1 MSITVFCAKALI
13 VLLLLIIFAYIVYS
27 FYVKAKTETRNVEVG
42 DFSTLLEILM
52 AMINVEL
59 QLYENEIFSDRQGIT
74 NSNFTNFYNDICYSI
89 EQHISPDFMKS
100 ITIFVTEDFVYTLIA
115 RKVKAYLASKVE

>member
-1 MSITVFCAKALI
+1 MEITIFCAKAMI
-13 VLLLLIIFAYIVYS
+13 VLLILMVLAYFIYS
-27 FYVKAKTETRNVEVG
+27 LYVKAKSNTHDIEVS

-74 NSNFTNFYNDICYSI
+74 NSNFTNFYTDICTSI
-89 EQHISPDFMKS
+89 EQHISPDFMKA

-115 RKVKAYLASKVE
+115 RKVKAYLVSKAE

>member
-1 MSITVFCAKALI
+1 MTITIFCAKAMIIL
-13 VLLLLIIFAYIVYS
+13 VLLMIISYFIYTL
-27 FYVKAKTETRNVEVG
+27 YVKAKSNTQDVQVS

-59 QLYENEIFSDRQGIT
+59 QLYENEIFADRQGIT
-74 NSNFTNFYNDICYSI
+74 NSNFTNFYNDICNSI
-89 EQHISPDFMKS
+89 EQHISPDFMKA

>member
-13 VLLLLIIFAYIVYS
+13 VLLLLIIFAYVVYS